1 MRSNLTTVIAREFNE
16 RVAKKSFIIT
26 TILMPV
32 LMVVLMIAPA
42 LIMGLMTPE
51 SKTIAVIDES
61 GIVYPELKKNTGN
74 IDYLTVEKSALPLDS
89 LINNERFD
97 GVFVVKKDV
106 KEHPENTMLYL
117 RDSGSVEMESVFD
130 NAMSKSVENA
140 RMKDFNIENLDEIL
154 EKVKVTAS
162 VQTVRISEDGKE
174 ENISSTTSMA
184 LGIVM
189 AFVLYM
195 FLIMYGQMV
204 MISII
209 EEKNNRVL
217 ELIVSSVK
225 PMQLMLGKIIGVGL
239 VAVLQIVIWGI
250 LLCSISAFLMP
261 LLMPDDLAMQVSNF
275 NTGNFNADMS
285 SFDPEMI
292 RTVAMFSSAAF
303 IAKLFFYMTIFMIGG
318 FLFYAAIFAA
328 IGSAVDSEQD
338 ASQLTTFA
346 ILPII
351 VALVFAMGIGN
362 DPNSTVNVVLS
373 MIPFTSPMV
382 MLARIPFGVP
392 GWEVLTSFLILMA
405 SVVFMAWFAGKIYR
419 IGIFMYGKKPKIKD
433 LIRWA
438 RYK

>member
-89 LINNERFD
+89 LLNNERFD

-140 RMKDFNIENLDEIL
+140 RMKDYNIENLDEIL
-154 EKVKVTAS
+154 EKVKVTAN

-275 NTGNFNADMS
+275 NAGNFNADMS

-303 IAKLFFYMTIFMIGG
+303 IAKLFSYMTIFMIGG

>member
-89 LINNERFD
+89 LLNNERFD

-140 RMKDFNIENLDEIL
+140 RMKDYNIENLDEIL
-154 EKVKVTAS
+154 EKVKVTAN

-275 NTGNFNADMS
+275 NAGNFNADMS